1 MMIKIAS
8 ALLLSSALLAPSIA
22 SAQTTQTPEP
32 TMPTMEQTFISRGL
46 CESTLKQARNTARQ
60 AVKATP
66 VGSGQTNAAVNR
78 FANPLIKFACTAV
91 SGKDGKTVFKI
102 VEQA

>member
-1 MMIKIAS
+1 MMTKIAS
-8 ALLLSSALLAPSIA
+8 ALLLSSALLAPGIA
-22 SAQTTQTPEP
+22 SAQTTPSLDQTTPS
-32 TMPTMEQTFISRGL
+32 MEQTFVSRGL
-46 CESTLKQARNTARQ
+46 CESTLKQLRNTARQ
-60 AVKATP
+60 TVKATP
-66 VGSGQTNAAVNR
+66 AGSGQTNAAVNR